1 MATTTSK
8 STFTKPY
15 TTGTST
21 PIFNAS
27 SLKPYMEQIFG
38 LGSPMAPDTS
48 NPFGFQTD
56 VNVLKGNYDAATN
69 ASFDAKRQEGTQN
82 LNRFDN
88 INYQNRANTLSDA
101 RSAMLGG
108 IQSNANTGANSAAIM
123 QALAAGSQ
131 AGSMETT
138 AALQELQNIA
148 SQRQAAMA
156 QNAVTAQADSN
167 AAIGQQATS
176 AGVFDTNSSA
186 LRGSI
191 GGALGQAIQGA
202 MAGTNQKS
210 YGRDIASI
218 TETTKKDSS
227 GGSGG
232 SSSYR
237 NSGGSSGGKY
247 TNPGSPGGPNQ
258 PKAPD
263 KTAQKAAAD
272 KVAAQKAAA
281 NKKAQAKHAASIAA
295 NKKAAA
301 NKAAQAKK
309 AASNKAAADAKARAK
324 RIADYNR
331 IHKQRATDGPKHT
344 PAHKK

>member
-38 LGSPMAPDTS
+38 LGSPIAPDTS

-218 TETTKKDSS
+218 TETTGGGS

-232 SSSYR
+232 SGKT
-237 NSGGSSGGKY
+237 GGSGGKSN
-247 TNPGSPGGPNQ
+247 TKGST
-258 PKAPD
+258 PK
-263 KTAQKAAAD
+263 
-272 KVAAQKAAA
+272 VEN
-281 NKKAQAKHAASIAA
+281 NKKAGKIPAGTDGLGNKIKPKPTVADNIKAAKDPKGILPT
-295 NKKAAA
+295 KKA
-301 NKAAQAKK
+301 
-309 AASNKAAADAKARAK
+309 SGAKAKAK
-324 RIADYNR
+324 APQQKFMGGMFTGSNDP
-331 IHKQRATDGPKHT
+331 KQKFKGPAK
-344 PAHKK
+344 AHKK